1 MMQTRECTKCKKEIF
16 LENFYYSKN
25 GKYRKSSRCKPCH
38 NEYDYKSDKNS
49 KLKKA
54 YGITLND
61 YYELLS
67 KQNNRCAICNVNNN
81 GKYRKLANGQSVA
94 FAVDHCHTT
103 GKIRGLLCSDYNTG
117 IGLLKDNVNFL
128 ESAIKYLN
136 KNRN

>member
-1 MMQTRECTKCKKEIF
+1 MMQTRECTKCKKEIS
-16 LENFYYSKN
+16 LKNFYYNKS

-38 NEYDYKSDKNS
+38 NEYDYKSDKNN

-54 YGITLND
+54 YGITLEQYN
-61 YYELLS
+61 ELLS
-67 KQNNRCAICNVNNN
+67 SQNHKCAICNIDNN
-81 GKYRKLANGQSVA
+81 GKYRNKSRA
-94 FAVDHCHTT
+94 FAVDHCHST
-103 GKIRGLLCSDYNTG
+103 GKIRGLLCSDCNTG